1 MKHWLDKLVA
11 MREEYEQ
18 AIATVT
24 AGNGEQIEFH
34 ARRLVEMSGHLVLS
48 HLLLR
53 QAGECDDYV
62 VPAQTYIKY
71 AQAQNKAAAEFI
83 RNSCCG
89 DIDLYKAVLEAP
101 VE

>member
-1 MKHWLDKLVA
+1 MSEKLA
-11 MREEYEQ
+11 QRNYYGKALAEL
-18 AIATVT
+18 A
-24 AGNGEQIEFH
+24 
-34 ARRLVEMSGHLVLS
+34 LVEMSGHLVLS